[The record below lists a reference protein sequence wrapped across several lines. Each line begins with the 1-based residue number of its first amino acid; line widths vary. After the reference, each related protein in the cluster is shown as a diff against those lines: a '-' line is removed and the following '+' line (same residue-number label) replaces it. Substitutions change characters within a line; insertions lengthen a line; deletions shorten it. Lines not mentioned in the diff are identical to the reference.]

1 MSQECPICFDDIC
14 VSTTGC
20 VEMSCSHKFHLKCI
34 GKWLNKNSTCPMCR
48 NKPSELETLQEEPPA
63 YGIGSR
69 TYGNGSRTYGFGSRI
84 RMNEWINSAIDD
96 YQITIRTNHTNT
108 SLTVNAS
115 DIVPEPLVTIP
126 DTDGIPGVDIRLV
139 SQQTGVTAEQALD
152 ALRRNTGDIVNSI
165 MELTNSS

>member
-1 MSQECPICFDDIC
+1 
-14 VSTTGC
+14 
-20 VEMSCSHKFHLKCI
+20 
-34 GKWLNKNSTCPMCR
+34 MCR

-63 YGIGSR
+63 
-69 TYGNGSRTYGFGSRI
+69 YGNGSRTYGFGSRI

-108 SLTVNAS
+108 SITVDAS
-115 DIVPEPLVTIP
+115 DIVPESATPIP
-126 DTDGIPGVDIRLV
+126 DADGIPGVDIRLV